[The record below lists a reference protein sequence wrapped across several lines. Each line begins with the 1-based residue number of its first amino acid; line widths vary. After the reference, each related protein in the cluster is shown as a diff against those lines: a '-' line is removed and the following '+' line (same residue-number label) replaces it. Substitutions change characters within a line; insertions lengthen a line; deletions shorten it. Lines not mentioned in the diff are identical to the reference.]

1 MNVDSEM
8 DSGWQPVQRRVRAGH
23 DVPPS
28 AWLTLL
34 LGLLLVAALFFWVG
48 MRLYRWSTPSAPPL
62 NPDAQ
67 PRQLVPREG
76 LDTEE
81 EEAVELFRKTS
92 PSVVNVD
99 TVARVKRAPWDARIF
114 ELKAG
119 TGSGFFW
126 DDDGRIVT
134 NYHVVQE
141 SLDSPSLTL
150 RVVLA
155 DRSAHEAVVVGVAP
169 DYDLAVLQFAPHDFP
184 ERSKIRKIEL
194 GTSHDL
200 QVGMKA
206 YAIGNPFGLSL
217 TMTKGIISALNR
229 AIDSPAGTPIPG
241 VIQHSAAI
249 NPGNSG
255 GPLLDRFGR
264 LIGVNTAITT
274 PSQNGGNVGIGFA
287 IPSETVNQVVTQLI
301 RTGRLLRPDLGIK
314 LYDQRRLRQAGFDR
328 GVMIAEVV
336 PGGPADRAGLRGIR
350 RNPRTGLLEP
360 GDLIL
365 AINGNSVDSI
375 GDYERLLRQLKP
387 GERARLTIERGES
400 SFDVEVVVGGT

>member
-1 MNVDSEM
+1 V
-8 DSGWQPVQRRVRAGH
+8 V
-23 DVPPS
+23 
-28 AWLTLL
+28 TLL
-34 LGLLLVAALFFWVG
+34 VGLVLLALLSFWVG
-48 MRLYRWSTPSAPPL
+48 MRLSRWSSGSAVPVL
-62 NPDAQ
+62 NPEVQ
-67 PRQLVPREG
+67 PRPAIAREG
-76 LDTEE
+76 LDAEE
-81 EEAVELFRKTS
+81 QEAVSLFQKAS

-99 TVARVKRAPWDARIF
+99 TVAKVKRAPWDARIF

-119 TGSGFFW
+119 TGSGFLW
-126 DDDGRIVT
+126 DDDGHIVT
-134 NYHVVQE
+134 NFHVVQE
-141 SLDSPSLTL
+141 SLDQPRLTL

-155 DRSAHEAVVVGVAP
+155 DRSAYEAIVVGVAP

-184 ERSKIRKIEL
+184 PRSKIRKIEL

-200 QVGMKA
+200 LVGMKA

-217 TMTKGIISALNR
+217 TMTRGIISALDR
-229 AIDSPAGTPIPG
+229 VIDSPAGTPIPG

-301 RTGRLLRPDLGIK
+301 RTGRYLRADLGIK
-314 LYDQRRLRQAGFDR
+314 LYDQRRLRQAGFER
-328 GVMIAEVV
+328 GVMIEQTQ
-336 PGGPADRAGLRGIR
+336 PGGPADQAGLRGIR

-365 AINGNSVDSI
+365 AINGQAIDSI
-375 GDYERLLRQLKP
+375 DDYQRALRQLKP
-387 GERARLTIERGES
+387 GERARLTIERGERT
-400 SFDVEVVVGGT
+400 FDVEVVVGGA